1 MKRDGYI
8 MDEITAYSNIYAA
21 IDEVLAG
28 TKRKS
33 SAVGRDI
40 IAHRDE
46 EIEKIANELR
56 SGHLDL
62 SLYFQRDVFEHGKLR
77 HLQVLPLRKRIA
89 INAVMRVVDKH
100 IRPRLVRT
108 TGASIKDRGMHDL
121 MAYIRDD
128 IRRNPVATR
137 FCLKLDISKFYES
150 INQDSAMQAVCHVFK
165 DPTLLSLLSDFIHF
179 TPQGLSIGLRSSQG
193 IANLL
198 LSIVLDHYFKDQL
211 AVPYYY
217 RYCDDVVFLSHDKKQ
232 LWQYRDLFHQR
243 LASVSLSVKHNERV
257 FPTAEGID
265 FLGYV
270 IYPTHVALR
279 KRIKQNMA
287 RHMASVKSRRRRNV
301 LIASFYGITK
311 HADCNNLF
319 HTLTGKDMKSFKDLG
334 VSYAPA
340 DGKKH
345 FPGVT
350 VYIRDLVNLPI
361 IVRDYETGIKTSQG
375 EDRTLVAIEHNGEQ
389 KKFFTSSIELRNLL
403 DQIRDIPDGFP
414 FETTIRAENFGK
426 GKTKY
431 IFT

>member
-33 SAVGRDI
+33 SAVGHDI
-40 IAHRDE
+40 LAHRDE
-46 EIEKIANELR
+46 EIQRIADELR
-56 SGHLDL
+56 TGHLDL
-62 SLYFQRDVFEHGKLR
+62 RLYFQRDVFEHGKLR

-100 IRPRLVRT
+100 IRPRFIRT
-108 TGASIKDRGMHDL
+108 TGASIKGRGMHDL

-128 IRRNPVATR
+128 IRRNPADTQY
-137 FCLKLDISKFYES
+137 CLKLDISKFYES

-287 RHMASVKSRRRRNV
+287 RRMADVKSRRRRQV

-319 HTLTGKDMKSFKDLG
+319 NVLTGKNMKDFKDLN
-334 VSYAPA
+334 VSFQPA

-345 FPGVT
+345 FPGTT
-350 VYIRDLVNLPI
+350 VSIRDLVNLPI
-361 IVRDYETGIKTSQG
+361 IIRDFETGIKTDKG
-375 EDRTLVAIEHNGEQ
+375 DDRTLVSIEYNGELQ
-389 KKFFTSSIELRNLL
+389 KFFTASVEMRNIL
-403 DQIRDIPDGFP
+403 DQIRELPDGFP
-414 FETTIRAENFGK
+414 FKTTIKAENFGK

-431 IFT
+431 KFT

>member
-8 MDEITAYSNIYAA
+8 MDEITDHSNISAA
-21 IDEVLAG
+21 IDEVLSSSN
-28 TKRKS
+28 RKN

-77 HLQVLPLRKRIA
+77 HLQVLPVRKRIA
-89 INAVMRVVDKH
+89 INAVMRVVDRH
-100 IRPRLVRT
+100 IRPRFIRT
-108 TGASIKDRGMHDL
+108 TGASIQGRGMHDL

-128 IRRNPVATR
+128 IRRNPADTQY
-137 FCLKLDISKFYES
+137 CLKLDISKFYES
-150 INQDSAMQAVCHVFK
+150 INQDSAMQAVSHVFK

-198 LSIVLDHYFKDQL
+198 LSIILDHYFKDQL

-217 RYCDDVVFLSHDKKQ
+217 RYCDDVVFLGSDKKQ
-232 LWQYRDLFHQR
+232 LWQLRDLFHQC
-243 LASVSLSVKHNERV
+243 LASVSLSANPNERL
-257 FPTAEGID
+257 FPTAQGID

-287 RHMASVKSRRRRNV
+287 RRMASVKSRHRRDV

-319 HTLTGKDMKSFKDLG
+319 KTLTGKEMKSFKDLG

-350 VYIRDLVNLPI
+350 VSIRDLVNLPI
-361 IVRDYETGIKTSQG
+361 IIRDFETGIKTDQG
-375 EDRTLVAIEHNGEQ
+375 DDRTLVAIEHNGEP
-389 KKFFTSSIELRNLL
+389 KKFFTASIEMRNILE
-403 DQIRDIPDGFP
+403 QIRDLPDGFP
-414 FETTIRAENFGK
+414 FETTIKTENFGK

>member
-33 SAVGRDI
+33 SAVGHDI
-40 IAHRDE
+40 LAHRDE
-46 EIEKIANELR
+46 EIQRIADELR
-56 SGHLDL
+56 TGHLDL
-62 SLYFQRDVFEHGKLR
+62 RLYFQRDAFEHGKLR

-100 IRPRLVRT
+100 IRPRFIRT
-108 TGASIKDRGMHDL
+108 TGASIKGRGMHDL

-128 IRRNPVATR
+128 IRRNPADTQY
-137 FCLKLDISKFYES
+137 CLKLDISKFYES
-150 INQDSAMQAVCHVFK
+150 INQDSAMQAVSHVFK

-217 RYCDDVVFLSHDKKQ
+217 RYCDDVVFLGSDKKQ
-232 LWQYRDLFHQR
+232 LWQLRDLFHQR
-243 LASVSLSVKHNERV
+243 LSSVSLSVNHNERL
-257 FPTAEGID
+257 FPTAQGID

-270 IYPTHVALR
+270 IYPSHVALR

-361 IVRDYETGIKTSQG
+361 IVRDYESGIKTSQG

>member
-217 RYCDDVVFLSHDKKQ
+217 RYCDDVVFLGSDKKQ

-287 RHMASVKSRRRRNV
+287 RRMADVKSRRRRQV

-319 HTLTGKDMKSFKDLG
+319 NVLTGKNMKDFKDLN
-334 VSYAPA
+334 VSFQPA

-361 IVRDYETGIKTSQG
+361 VIRDFETGIKTDKG
-375 EDRTLVAIEHNGEQ
+375 DDRTLVSIEYNGELQ
-389 KKFFTSSIELRNLL
+389 KFFTASVEMRNIL
-403 DQIRDIPDGFP
+403 DQIRELPDGFP
-414 FETTIRAENFGK
+414 FKTTIKAENFGK

-431 IFT
+431 KFT

>member
-28 TKRKS
+28 TKRKNS
-33 SAVGRDI
+33 SVGCEI
-40 IAHRDE
+40 LAHRDK
-46 EIEKIANELR
+46 EIQRIADELR

-77 HLQVLPLRKRIA
+77 HLQVLPIRKRIA

-100 IRPRLVRT
+100 IRPRFIRT
-108 TGASIKDRGMHDL
+108 TGASIQGRGMHDL

-128 IRRNPVATR
+128 IRRNPADTQY
-137 FCLKLDISKFYES
+137 CLKLDISKFYES
-150 INQDSAMQAVCHVFK
+150 INQDSAMQAVSHVFK

-179 TPQGLSIGLRSSQG
+179 TPQGHSIGQRSTQG
-193 IANLL
+193 IANHL
-198 LSIVLDHYFKDQL
+198 LSIVHDHYFKDQL

-217 RYCDDVVFLSHDKKQ
+217 RYCDDVVFLGSDKKQ
-232 LWQYRDLFHQR
+232 LWQLRDLFHQR
-243 LASVSLSVKHNERV
+243 LSSVSLSVNHNERL
-257 FPTAEGID
+257 FPTAQGID

-270 IYPTHVALR
+270 IYPSHVALR

-389 KKFFTSSIELRNLL
+389 KKFFTSSIELRNIL